1 MQESESPAHA
11 ISEAESEDTVDRFH
25 ESLQVRIL
33 FSFSYFHCYAVGF
46 FCIFHF
52 ITHFAFLSGCR
63 SLDSCVPSFIKL
75 RITAKQLSW
84 IPNKRKCESLIS
96 YKPSLFY
103 SVTLLLRSNSWCW
116 AGILNWV
123 DSPFSIKPNNWNGI
137 WSIWRPHNPVGLIF
151 VKDFSFFLPFFF
163 SESLEHTS

>member
-11 ISEAESEDTVDRFH
+11 ISEAESEDTVDQFH
-25 ESLQVRIL
+25 ESLQVHIL
-33 FSFSYFHCYAVGF
+33 FSISYFHF

-52 ITHFAFLSGCR
+52 ITHFDFLSGCR
-63 SLDSCVPSFIKL
+63 SLDSCVPSCIKL

-103 SVTLLLRSNSWCW
+103 SVTLLLCSNSWCW
-116 AGILNWV
+116 GAGILNWV

-137 WSIWRPHNPVGLIF
+137 WSIWRPHDPVGLIF

-163 SESLEHTS
+163 SESHEHTS